1 MQFSE
6 LWLREF
12 INPKLDTKQLADQL
26 STIGLEVDNLS
37 AILSQ
42 DINRVVIGQIIAIE
56 LHPNADKLRV
66 CKVITAPDQ
75 PTPLTI
81 VCGASNVSKDL
92 KVPVAQLGASL
103 PQGIK
108 IKRAKLRGVASE
120 GMICSA
126 SELGLAESSPGILP
140 LPEDAPLGEDFCDYY
155 QLHDHII
162 NLDLTPNRAD
172 CLSILGVARDLAA
185 KNDLPLKSPRIKPIA
200 AVTDQHL
207 SIKNQATEACPKYLS
222 RIIKA
227 INTEAKTPLWMQE
240 KLRRSGISTI
250 HPLVDVTNYVML
262 ELGQPMHAFDL
273 HAIQGSIKVRYAKAE
288 ETLNLLNKSSITL
301 DTNDLVIADDS
312 KPIALAGIM
321 GGLETAVQ
329 TTTEDLVL
337 EAAYFNK
344 TQISRTC
351 QRTHIHSDSSHRF
364 ERGVDPTLPELA
376 IERATELI
384 LSICGGEPGQVKHN
398 TSQDHLP
405 PSRQIALDLNKLQIY
420 SGFTMSADQVI
431 SLLARLDCTWV
442 KDASNGTFNKANLL
456 HFTVPSYRFDLTQDV
471 DLIEEII
478 RMTGYDAIAST
489 MPKIAARPYDPA
501 HQLNPNHNRA
511 VLNQLKQ
518 RLTSYG
524 FYQVINYS
532 FISQKAY
539 QNFYQ
544 DSSPSQ
550 KQLQATRPALQL
562 ANPIS
567 EDLSVMRPSLLF
579 SLTNNLAYNL
589 NRQKDQ
595 IKLFELA
602 NVYAAQSSTVNT
614 EDQNPSVKEQPV
626 KEQQCL
632 AGLAY
637 VQNKHHQDW
646 QAEKQPYSFF
656 DFKGEFTASLALILD
671 PAHIKFTAEQQHPLF
686 HPGQCARLDIAGK
699 HLGYMGAL
707 APRLL
712 QPLKLPKQHKVYAF
726 EIYSDILLAE
736 QKISSIDALSKYPS
750 ITRDLTLLVKKDF
763 TYQTLALA
771 IESHAGQ
778 YLKSLN
784 LISLYAGEGVN
795 SNDQAISLRL
805 KWQAPNRTLKEE
817 EITDT
822 ITNLLAYLAQK
833 YQITL
838 KDT

>member
-6 LWLREF
+6 LWLRAF
-12 INPKLDTKQLADQL
+12 VNPKLNTQQLTDQL
-26 STIGLEVDNLS
+26 SAIGLEVDNLS
-37 AILSQ
+37 TILSQ
-42 DINRVVIGQIIAIE
+42 DINQVVVGQIIAIE
-56 LHPNADKLRV
+56 PHPNADKLRV

-81 VCGASNVSKDL
+81 VCGASNVSKNL
-92 KVPVAQLGASL
+92 KVPLAQPGASL

-162 NLDLTPNRAD
+162 HLDLTPNRAD

-185 KNDLPLKSPRIKPIA
+185 KNNLPLKSTQIKPVA
-200 AVTDQHL
+200 ALTDQH
-207 SIKNQATEACPKYLS
+207 INITNQATTACPKYLS
-222 RIIKA
+222 RVIKA
-227 INTEAKTPLWMQE
+227 INPQAKTPLWMQE

-250 HPLVDVTNYVML
+250 HPVVDVTNYVML

-273 HAIQGSIKVRYAKAE
+273 HSIQGGIKVRYAEAD
-288 ETLNLLNKSSITL
+288 ETLNLLNKSSVTL
-301 DTNDLVIADDS
+301 NPDDLVIADDS

-337 EAAYFNK
+337 EAAYFDK

-384 LSICGGEPGQVKHN
+384 LSICGGEPGQVEHN

-405 PSRQIALDLNKLQIY
+405 PGWQITLDLNKLHIY
-420 SGFTMSADQVI
+420 SGFTMPADQVI
-431 SLLARLDCTWV
+431 SLLARLDCTLV
-442 KDASNGTFNKANLL
+442 KNASNKANLL
-456 HFTVPSYRFDLTQDV
+456 HFDIPSYRFDLTQDV

-478 RMTGYDAIAST
+478 RMTGYDAIEST

-550 KQLQATRPALQL
+550 KQPQATRPALQL

-567 EDLSVMRPSLLF
+567 EDLSVMRPGLLS

-595 IKLFELA
+595 IKLFECA
-602 NVYAAQSSTVNT
+602 NVYAAQSPGTG
-614 EDQNPSVKEQPV
+614 V

-632 AGLAY
+632 AGLTY
-637 VQNKHHQDW
+637 VHNKYHQDW

-656 DFKGEFTASLALILD
+656 DFKGELTATLALILD

-726 EIYSDILLAE
+726 EVYPDILLAE
-736 QKISSIDALSKYPS
+736 QKISSIDALSKYPG

-763 TYQTLALA
+763 TYQTLEATIQA
-771 IESHAGQ
+771 NAGQ
-778 YLKSLN
+778 YLKSLD

-795 SNDQAISLRL
+795 SDDQAISLRL
-805 KWQAPNRTLKEE
+805 KWQASDRTLKEQE
-817 EITDT
+817 TTDAV
-822 ITNLLAYLAQK
+822 TNLLAYLAK
-833 YQITL
+833 EYQISL
-838 KDT
+838 KDVE